1 MKTTPIQQLRSSTLV
16 RSMKLMGPRFW
27 PYASSFLLENV
38 NNAFCFNVALTL
50 ILKDVI
56 DAAQQGRQDLLT
68 RALILAGVTFLGGL
82 LLDVATSYICIVC
95 IRRTYIDLRV
105 RLFHHLSALPLAE
118 FEYRHSGDLVSRA
131 TNDLQKTR
139 QLYWLHLRNISQAI
153 LWFAFSMGAIFI
165 IDWRLGG
172 IALALGL
179 VTLLGNTVFI
189 RQMQQI
195 SAQLQEHIG
204 KLTEQLMNLLQSLNV
219 TKMFGLQALVHS
231 KFRQVNAQ
239 VAGIAVNQGDKRTVV
254 SVVNVAYGQLSTFGL
269 LGAGL
274 YLFMHQ
280 ELSLGGL
287 WAIVSFSGLAGFFFQ
302 NIGQFLTNLQESLA
316 AAARIFE
323 LLDLPVETRAALQT
337 TLVLFNT
344 PTRDMIAFN
353 KVGFSY
359 KNGDAEQ
366 AKTVLADLDLC
377 AESGKVT
384 ALVGPSGGGKS
395 TILKLILGFYPEQA
409 GEICLNGVPARQI
422 PLEQLRAMTAYVPQ
436 ESFLFSGTIEENIL
450 MGRPEASTDDVILAA
465 RSAHAHEFILEQPEG
480 YQTRVGERGAN
491 LSGGQR
497 QRIAIAR
504 ALLKDVPIL
513 LLDEA
518 TSSLDSESE
527 QEVQKAL
534 NNLMRGRTT
543 LVIAHRLST
552 IEHAD
557 KICVVSEGR
566 VVEEGKHRSLLEKKG
581 LYTQLYEMQFQ
592 TNPPT

>member
-1 MKTTPIQQLRSSTLV
+1 V
-16 RSMKLMGPRFW
+16 
-27 PYASSFLLENV
+27 
-38 NNAFCFNVALTL
+38 
-50 ILKDVI
+50 
-56 DAAQQGRQDLLT
+56 
-68 RALILAGVTFLGGL
+68 
-82 LLDVATSYICIVC
+82 
-95 IRRTYIDLRV
+95 
-105 RLFHHLSALPLAE
+105 
-118 FEYRHSGDLVSRA
+118 
-131 TNDLQKTR
+131 
-139 QLYWLHLRNISQAI
+139 
-153 LWFAFSMGAIFI
+153 
-165 IDWRLGG
+165 
-172 IALALGL
+172 
-179 VTLLGNTVFI
+179 
-189 RQMQQI
+189 
-195 SAQLQEHIG
+195 
-204 KLTEQLMNLLQSLNV
+204 
-219 TKMFGLQALVHS
+219 
-231 KFRQVNAQ
+231 
-239 VAGIAVNQGDKRTVV
+239 
-254 SVVNVAYGQLSTFGL
+254 
-269 LGAGL
+269 
-274 YLFMHQ
+274 HQ